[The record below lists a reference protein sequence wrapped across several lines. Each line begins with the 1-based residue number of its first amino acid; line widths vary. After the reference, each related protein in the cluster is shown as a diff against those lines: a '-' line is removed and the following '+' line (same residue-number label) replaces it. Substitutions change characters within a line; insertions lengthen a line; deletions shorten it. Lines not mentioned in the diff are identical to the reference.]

1 MTPYDTGR
9 KTSFK
14 QKLKKFAN
22 PVTRVLP
29 NTGIDLGRLMAL
41 RYYPKYFAQYR
52 DFTKLNGVITHRFP
66 ILTDYND
73 QAGAA
78 GGHYFHQDLLVAS
91 LIHAANPHR
100 HIDIGSRIEGFV
112 AHVAS
117 FRKIEV
123 MDIRDLQDT
132 GHPNISFLKAD
143 LMDETNARAN
153 LTDSISC
160 LHAIE
165 HFGLGRYGDSLD
177 PKGYLKG
184 FNNILKML
192 KHNGTL
198 YISFPI
204 GRANEVHFNAHRVFA
219 PKDIFTWITG
229 DAKLEL
235 LRFDFVDDLGQ
246 LHKDVD
252 LHNMRTDVEYGC
264 GIYTFKKLVH
274 PDYPNDDR

>member
-1 MTPYDTGR
+1 MTPDDTGR
-9 KTSFK
+9 QTNFK

-22 PVTRVLP
+22 PVTRVLF

-52 DFTKLNGVITHRFP
+52 AFAKLNGVITHRFP

-153 LTDSISC
+153 LTDSI
-160 LHAIE
+160 
-165 HFGLGRYGDSLD
+165 
-177 PKGYLKG
+177 
-184 FNNILKML
+184 
-192 KHNGTL
+192 T
-198 YISFPI
+198 
-204 GRANEVHFNAHRVFA
+204 
-219 PKDIFTWITG
+219 
-229 DAKLEL
+229 
-235 LRFDFVDDLGQ
+235 
-246 LHKDVD
+246 
-252 LHNMRTDVEYGC
+252 
-264 GIYTFKKLVH
+264 
-274 PDYPNDDR
+274 